1 MRENNGIIEG
11 LVMMVFPGAMR
22 IFSLIPR
29 LYFFIIAIAA
39 VLIAVILYTFKDKY
53 RSGWVNCIPV
63 AVIALIIGLFSYP
76 KVDSEIRDGITVS
89 TQNTVPEELLAKADA
104 GDVQAQI
111 DVVMA
116 LMRANKDADGNGQIS
131 LCSDMERMN
140 KYASL
145 AAENES
151 STGYV
156 LSGIMKMFGIGGP
169 KLKNQALSDFKKA
182 IELDPKNKDAYV
194 NLLRIDSL
202 RITHPEEF
210 SYYYQ
215 RIVEIA
221 DEEERH
227 IRSVLDSLY
236 VLFQKSDLSKDEL
249 SGYLDRYDSVIQP
262 VLSDNREVLVTLLNM
277 LAMRGCE
284 GYIPKYEHHLGND
297 RFLTP
302 ITVLPHIETWNL
314 NRYSKDLD
322 SLLRISAHPMLNAA
336 IDFAEELDLDEYT
349 KASVEKEIAYRDF
362 SEGRLSRKEYDELVA
377 QNKKSV
383 NQAVMSLRPIIGR
396 RGIIS
401 ELKDSTYSLIFGIS
415 IKFKIATDFSA
426 SAAHSYTPQLT
437 LLKTP

>member
-1 MRENNGIIEG
+1 
-11 LVMMVFPGAMR
+11 MMIFPGAMR

-39 VLIAVILYTFKDKY
+39 VLIAGILYAFKDKY
-53 RSGWVNCIPV
+53 RNGWVNCIPV
-63 AVIALIIGLFSYP
+63 TVIALLIGLFSYP
-76 KVDSEIRDGITVS
+76 KVNPEVRDGITVS

-116 LMRANKDADGNGQIS
+116 LMHANKGADGNGQIS

-169 KLKNQALSDFKKA
+169 KLRNQALSDFKRA
-182 IELDPKNKDAYV
+182 IELDPNNKDAYV

-202 RITHPEEF
+202 QITHPEEF
-210 SYYYQ
+210 SYHYQ
-215 RIVEIA
+215 KLVEIA
-221 DEEERH
+221 EEEEKH

-236 VLFQKSDLSKDEL
+236 VLFQKPDLSKDEL

-262 VLSDNREVLVTLLNM
+262 VLPYNREVLVTLLNV

-302 ITVLPHIETWNL
+302 ITVLPHVKTWNL

-322 SLLRISAHPMLNAA
+322 SLLRISAPPMLTAA
-336 IDFAEELDLDEYT
+336 MDFAGELGLDEYI

-362 SEGRLSRKEYDELVA
+362 SEGRLNQKEYDELVA
-377 QNKKSV
+377 QNKRSV

-396 RGIIS
+396 RGVTS
-401 ELKDSTYSLIFGIS
+401 ELKDSTYSLIFGVS
-415 IKFKIATDFSA
+415 STFKISTDFSA
-426 SAAHSYTPQLT
+426 AAEHSYTPQLT